1 MPLWVWIALAAGC
14 AQTARN
20 ALSRSMAQEI
30 PPTLNSWSRF
40 TFMLPLIAPL
50 MTFFVMR
57 SGIPEVSPACLVY
70 GALGACCQSLGN
82 IMLISAF
89 RRSNYAQ
96 SIVFHKLDVLFAAVL
111 GILFFQEAPSWLAW
125 IGILVSSIGVV
136 LMNVSRDTEPGR
148 WRRAFHFDS
157 GSLLAILCAGV
168 LMCSGFFIKRSL
180 QAMVWANPHLQEGL
194 FEAAVMTAFLVTC
207 MAVVMLSGYLL
218 LCHRAQFSYVRQ
230 LWPRMLMLGAAS
242 LTGSLGWFWAFFVHL
257 GGVCPSGG
265 ANRGRVVSADRV
277 DPVAGIRGS
286 AANPGY
292 RLGNWRDDTGIIG
305 VELDPIESM
314 QADSQH
320 GSSFSTL

>member
-242 LTGSLGWFWAFFVHL
+242 LTGSLGWFWAFSFTLVAYVQAVGQIEAVLSVLIGLILWQEYEVRRQIPGIALVIGGMTLVLL
-257 GGVCPSGG
+257 G
-265 ANRGRVVSADRV
+265 
-277 DPVAGIRGS
+277 
-286 AANPGY
+286 
-292 RLGNWRDDTGIIG
+292 
-305 VELDPIESM
+305 
-314 QADSQH
+314 
-320 GSSFSTL
+320 